1 MNVASDL
8 AEPVIMPY
16 EHRGAFCREYDAEH
30 KRAIGSSGVT
40 DSLDYCEAKSSFI
53 ENAFGSIQ
61 FDRAR

>member
-8 AEPVIMPY
+8 AEPLIIPMNIT
-16 EHRGAFCREYDAEH
+16 GAFVANTTRSAASDYY
-30 KRAIGSSGVT
+30 RLVS
-40 DSLDYCEAKSSFI
+40 DSPDYCEAKSSFI